1 MINQTSQN
9 NIYVVAESSLL
20 ATSVIESPSFSL
32 KLTVQPLGLEYN
44 FIVDNNSL
52 LIGFS
57 AGPDVNSLE
66 VTSMLP
72 EVNGTKIKVGFT
84 STEEALHEVVW
95 TVTQGDASIANSSVE
110 VV

>member
-32 KLTVQPLGLEYN
+32 KLTVEPLGLEYD
-44 FIVDNNSL
+44 FIVDNSSL
-52 LIGFS
+52 VLGFS
-57 AGPDVNSLE
+57 GGPEVTSLE

-72 EVNGTKIKVGFT
+72 EVNGTKIKVGFIA
-84 STEEALHEVVW
+84 TEEASHAVVW
-95 TVTQGDASIANSSVE
+95 TVTQGDASIADSNVE